1 MVLTNTETTIVKES
15 ANQTVYP
22 RIISVGTANPPNAY
36 SQEDLI
42 EYYQETNPKIVRL
55 YKNSHIKQRYL
66 YLPER
71 ENGKPPKESNQ
82 QLINKHI
89 QGVMD
94 MGAKAIEECLSRID
108 LGVKD
113 IDYLCC
119 VSSTG
124 FLCPGISAK
133 LIKAMGF
140 RPECQRFDILGMGCN
155 AAMNALQ
162 PVTNYARANPG
173 KNALLVCVEVCSAAY
188 VNNGTLG
195 TAVVNSLFGDGAA
208 AILVKNDI
216 TGEDWT
222 AGPVVHDFESHIIT
236 DAIHTMRFD
245 IEEDQLSFY
254 LDRDIPYV
262 LGLHIEK
269 PIRRLLERH
278 QLAVR
283 DIRHWI
289 IHPGGKKVINA
300 LKYNL
305 GLTDYD
311 VRHTLHILNN
321 YGNLSSCSV
330 LFAYKE
336 LFLEKVTN
344 KNDLGIAIAMGPGAS
359 IEAAL
364 LEWN

>member
-1 MVLTNTETTIVKES
+1 MVLNKIGTTPIGLSREQIS
-15 ANQTVYP
+15 YP
-22 RIISVGTANPPNAY
+22 RIIAVGTANPPDAY

-42 EYYQETNPKIVRL
+42 DYYQETNPKIVRL
-55 YKNSHIKQRYL
+55 FRNSHIKQRYL

-71 ENGKPPKESNQ
+71 KNGKPPKESNQ
-82 QLINKHI
+82 QLLDKHI
-89 QGVMD
+89 QGAMD
-94 MGAKAIEECLSRID
+94 IGSKAIEECLSRANLAI
-108 LGVKD
+108 KD

-140 RPECQRFDILGMGCN
+140 RPNCQRVDILGMGCN
-155 AAMNALQ
+155 AGMNALQ
-162 PVTNYARANPG
+162 PVTNFAKANPN
-173 KNALLVCVEVCSAAY
+173 KNALLLCVEVCSAAY

-208 AILVKNDI
+208 ALLVRND
-216 TGEDWT
+216 EESNWT
-222 AGPVVHDFESHIIT
+222 DGPIVQDFESHIIT

-245 IEEDQLSFY
+245 LENDQLSFY

-269 PIRRLLERH
+269 PIRRLLKRH
-278 QLAVR
+278 QLAIR

-311 VRHTLHILNN
+311 VRHTLHVLNN
-321 YGNLSSCSV
+321 YGNLSSCSF

-336 LFLEKVTN
+336 LFLEKVTS
-344 KNDLGIAIAMGPGAS
+344 KNDLGIAVAMGPGAS

-364 LEWN
+364 WKWI